1 MDFARTRIAV
11 WRDRARERREEGA
24 DATAALYDKVAGE
37 LQADLERFE
46 TEELSL
52 ADAMEWSGYSEDRL
66 RVLRKEGKTT
76 WTRRDL
82 PRKPGAGGSP
92 TSPEQQGDEAPG
104 VASLV
109 DRVIEHAQTRRRLK
123 RQRTER

>member
-52 ADAMEWSGYSEDRL
+52 ADAMAWSGYSEDRL

-82 PRKPGAGGSP
+82 PKKPGAAGVP
-92 TSPEQQGDEAPG
+92 VPVELKRDEAPG
-104 VASLV
+104 VTSLV
-109 DRVIEHAQTRRRLK
+109 DRVIEHAQTKRRRT